1 MWMVKEQSQA
11 HPNGIPCS
19 PVMETQSGAATI
31 RDLLQK
37 QHDEN
42 RPEGGEIKHYFVAQV
57 ISRRGKEPR

>member
-11 HPNGIPCS
+11 HPNGVPAS

-37 QHDEN
+37 QHDDN
-42 RPEGGEIKHYFVAQV
+42 RAPDGEIKHYFVAQV